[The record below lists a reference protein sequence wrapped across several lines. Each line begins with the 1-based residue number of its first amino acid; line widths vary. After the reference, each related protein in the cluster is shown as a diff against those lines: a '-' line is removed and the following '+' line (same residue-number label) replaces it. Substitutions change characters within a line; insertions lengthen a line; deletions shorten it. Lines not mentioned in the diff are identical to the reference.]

1 MTVAFAERTPTDEE
15 FQRFRLIL
23 STYQDGTGML
33 ADKNGRTLPGWR
45 DERTVALFNAA
56 YAVQNKDIFAE
67 LASQNCRHCPGTIA
81 TPCPGQSGKVE
92 SPGIPVPSASQF
104 DLELPAPNNLKWY
117 FPTYTRNGL
126 TQIGNLSGLT
136 HTEAQRTQRYA
147 ERVNWE
153 KGMSINFS
161 DLSRNMV
168 IELDG
173 QPWQVMDYERHKMQ
187 QRAPV
192 TRIKMKNLISGAVVE
207 RTFQR
212 YDTDFT
218 VAEIDNRETQYLY
231 TDGNYYYFLDQETFD
246 QYELTREQLGSTL
259 DYLTENMM
267 VEMVFYKGSSINM
280 NLPTHVDLKVAD
292 TPPAFRGDTAQGGNK
307 PATLETGLRVNVP
320 MFITPGT
327 VVRVDTRT
335 GQYTERV
342 S

>member
-1 MTVAFAERTPTDEE
+1 
-15 FQRFRLIL
+15 
-23 STYQDGTGML
+23 
-33 ADKNGRTLPGWR
+33 
-45 DERTVALFNAA
+45 
-56 YAVQNKDIFAE
+56 
-67 LASQNCRHCPGTIA
+67 
-81 TPCPGQSGKVE
+81 
-92 SPGIPVPSASQF
+92 
-104 DLELPAPNNLKWY
+104 
-117 FPTYTRNGL
+117 
-126 TQIGNLSGLT
+126 
-136 HTEAQRTQRYA
+136 
-147 ERVNWE
+147 
-153 KGMSINFS
+153 MSINFS

-192 TRIKMKNLISGAVVE
+192 TRIKMRNLLSGAVVE

-231 TDGNYYYFLDQETFD
+231 TDGTYFYFLDQETFD
-246 QYELTREQLGSTL
+246 QYELNRETLGDTL
-259 DYLTENMM
+259 NYLKENMI
-267 VEMVFYKGSSINM
+267 VEMVFYKGSPINL
-280 NLPTHVDLKVAD
+280 NLPTHVELAVAD

-307 PATLETGLRVNVP
+307 PATLETGLRINVP

-327 VVRVDTRT
+327 IVKVDTRT